1 MPAQILRSMSAIPVR
16 ETKRPVIASVGVDL
30 KRGENQMMLGT
41 VFANR
46 EA

>member
-1 MPAQILRSMSAIPVR
+1 MPAQILRSMSAILVA
-16 ETKRPVIASVGVDL
+16 ETKRSVIAPVGVDL
-30 KRGENQMMLGT
+30 KRGENQMMPGT